1 MMFTFEQ
8 INYQEIRR
16 LVFVSTKI
24 IVGFLILMY
33 FGASLVFCNDDI
45 PFCKKRLTALKDDV
59 KDWQEK
65 CVNDKGEDID
75 TTCCKAKK
83 EYNQKRMS
91 MQTKLC
97 FYKGNESICYS
108 NVSW

>member
-65 CVNDKGEDID
+65 CVNDKVQDID
-75 TTCCKAKK
+75 TTHAVKQRKNTTRR
-83 EYNQKRMS
+83 E
-91 MQTKLC
+91 
-97 FYKGNESICYS
+97 
-108 NVSW
+108 

>member
-8 INYQEIRR
+8 INYHEIRR

-24 IVGFLILMY
+24 IVGFFILMY
-33 FGASLVFCNDDI
+33 FGASLVFGNEDI
-45 PFCKKRLTALKDDV
+45 PFCKKRLTAVKDDV

-65 CVNDKGEDID
+65 CVNDKGKDIG

-97 FYKGNESICYS
+97 FYKGNDYLL
-108 NVSW
+108 

>member
-1 MMFTFEQ
+1 MFTFEQ

-65 CVNDKGEDID
+65 CMNDTGQDLN

-83 EYNQKRMS
+83 KYNQKRMS

>member
-1 MMFTFEQ
+1 M
-8 INYQEIRR
+8 
-16 LVFVSTKI
+16 
-24 IVGFLILMY
+24 VGFLILMH

-65 CVNDKGEDID
+65 CVNDKVQDID
-75 TTCCKAKK
+75 TTTCCKAKK

-91 MQTKLC
+91 MQTELC
-97 FYKGNESICYS
+97 FYKGNESICSS